1 MILGLIAPIS
11 AASLKN
17 RRSTRS
23 DQKSQDT
30 TGEVAK
36 KNRTANRPKI
46 ASAASA
52 PESRSEATSGF
63 NARLGRWSF
72 GSRPYGYDSLGY
84 PDPFFLFPYSISMD
98 PWARGSFRAP
108 DLHDDPYFYDRVPQQ
123 TRRTARGTVRPDVSQ
138 RSEAVAQR
146 TQPALELKVIPKTPP
161 AVEFELTQKSEIILE
176 DLQEASSELAES
188 LLQYPGGKKWVKYL
202 RPNMLPI
209 MATNGQK
216 AELND
221 MLTRYDLTVVQ
232 EDSQIIRTIDGF
244 EESRKSLRRF
254 LKSLR

>member
-1 MILGLIAPIS
+1 MILGLTAPIS

-17 RRSTRS
+17 RRLTRS

-30 TGEVAK
+30 TGGVVR
-36 KNRTANRPKI
+36 KNRTANRPEI
-46 ASAASA
+46 ASAARAS
-52 PESRSEATSGF
+52 ESRSEASSGL

-72 GSRPYGYDSLGY
+72 GSRPYGYDFLGY

-123 TRRTARGTVRPDVSQ
+123 TRRTARGGVRSEISQ
-138 RSEAVAQR
+138 RNEGLAQR
-146 TQPALELKVIPKTPP
+146 TQPALELKVNTQTSP
-161 AVEFELTQKSEIILE
+161 AVEFELTQKSEVILE

-188 LLQYPGGKKWVKYL
+188 LLEYPGGKKWVKYL

-209 MATNGQK
+209 MASKGQK
-216 AELND
+216 FELNE
-221 MLTRYDLTVVQ
+221 MLTRYDLTFVQ
-232 EDSQIIRTIDGF
+232 DDTQIIRTIDGF
-244 EESRKSLRRF
+244 EESRKILRRF
-254 LKSLR
+254 IKSLR